1 MENKLLV
8 LLPIGCSLLT
18 PVVAQNQVE
27 HKYNIVYVLLDDLAY
42 DAIESTNRYPFL
54 KTPNITRLQSEGVTF
69 DNFFCTMALSSPSR
83 ACMLTGMYPH
93 KHGVTQ
99 NDDRVD
105 ADWEKYPPYT
115 SYLQS
120 AGYETAFIG
129 KMHQAALWGKDQV
142 RPGFDYWLGFR
153 HQGDY
158 YKNTLNENGKEFYK
172 EGYITDVLT
181 DYAIDW
187 MTKKRD
193 KNKPFSLCLWHKAV
207 HEPYIAAPRHIGCYK
222 EELLHLPPKGN
233 GVETFE
239 GKPEWQ
245 KYKKTF
251 YKIGKNDPE
260 WNPEYETPKKILETL
275 LAVDESIGN
284 VLGTLEKIGELDNT
298 VVVFSSDNGYFMGEH
313 GFWDKR
319 ISYDECMRIPLI
331 IRFPNKLGAG
341 KHVEEMCLNIDI
353 APTMIDIAGT
363 DVPDYMQG
371 KSMLPLLSDNRED
384 IDWRKSFLFEYFVD
398 DAYPYAGPTQVAIRT
413 EEYKL
418 VDCFLDDDIDELY
431 DLRKDPGEM
440 INLINNPDY
449 KIIQKQLRKELKDL
463 MKQTEFNPDRDFW
476 LRKQVPVWEKKYKNK

>member
-8 LLPIGCSLLT
+8 LLPIGCSLLS

-158 YKNTLNENGKEFYK
+158 YKNTLNEM
-172 EGYITDVLT
+172 V
-181 DYAIDW
+181 
-187 MTKKRD
+187 
-193 KNKPFSLCLWHKAV
+193 
-207 HEPYIAAPRHIGCYK
+207 
-222 EELLHLPPKGN
+222 
-233 GVETFE
+233 
-239 GKPEWQ
+239 
-245 KYKKTF
+245 
-251 YKIGKNDPE
+251 
-260 WNPEYETPKKILETL
+260 
-275 LAVDESIGN
+275 
-284 VLGTLEKIGELDNT
+284 
-298 VVVFSSDNGYFMGEH
+298 
-313 GFWDKR
+313 
-319 ISYDECMRIPLI
+319 
-331 IRFPNKLGAG
+331 
-341 KHVEEMCLNIDI
+341 
-353 APTMIDIAGT
+353 
-363 DVPDYMQG
+363 
-371 KSMLPLLSDNRED
+371 
-384 IDWRKSFLFEYFVD
+384 KSF
-398 DAYPYAGPTQVAIRT
+398 I
-413 EEYKL
+413 KK
-418 VDCFLDDDIDELY
+418 DILQ
-431 DLRKDPGEM
+431 M
-440 INLINNPDY
+440 
-449 KIIQKQLRKELKDL
+449 
-463 MKQTEFNPDRDFW
+463 F
-476 LRKQVPVWEKKYKNK
+476 